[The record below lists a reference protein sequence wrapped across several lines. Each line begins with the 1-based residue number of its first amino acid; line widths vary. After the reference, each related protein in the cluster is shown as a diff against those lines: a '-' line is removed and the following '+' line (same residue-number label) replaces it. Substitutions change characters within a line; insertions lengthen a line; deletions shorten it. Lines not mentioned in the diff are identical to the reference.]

1 MSAKL
6 ASNSSPLSL
15 LTVLK
20 PGGSSC
26 FSADSK
32 PPKSVDDMIQLM
44 KTRELVVTDENNL
57 KSMLYNCNY
66 YRLSGYFRVFQIDP
80 SSG

>member
-1 MSAKL
+1 MSDRL
-6 ASNSSPLSL
+6 ADNSSPLSL

-57 KSMLYNCNY
+57 NLQNMQSVKIAKEIFTICI
-66 YRLSGYFRVFQIDP
+66 YFDT
-80 SSG
+80 

>member
-1 MSAKL
+1 MSDRL
-6 ASNSSPLSL
+6 ADNSSPLSL

-57 KSMLYNCNY
+57 NLQNMQSVKISKEIFTTCI
-66 YRLSGYFRVFQIDP
+66 YFDT
-80 SSG
+80 

>member
-1 MSAKL
+1 MSDRL
-6 ASNSSPLSL
+6 ADNSSPLSL

-57 KSMLYNCNY
+57 NLQNMQSVKIAKEIFTTCI
-66 YRLSGYFRVFQIDP
+66 YFDT
-80 SSG
+80 

>member
-44 KTRELVVTDENNL
+44 KARELVVTDENNGL
-57 KSMLYNCNY
+57 
-66 YRLSGYFRVFQIDP
+66 
-80 SSG
+80 

>member
-32 PPKSVDDMIQLM
+32 PCKLCRSIYIPQEHRITKEEYE
-44 KTRELVVTDENNL
+44 KY
-57 KSMLYNCNY
+57 KK
-66 YRLSGYFRVFQIDP
+66 YFKGVPEIEKW
-80 SSG
+80 